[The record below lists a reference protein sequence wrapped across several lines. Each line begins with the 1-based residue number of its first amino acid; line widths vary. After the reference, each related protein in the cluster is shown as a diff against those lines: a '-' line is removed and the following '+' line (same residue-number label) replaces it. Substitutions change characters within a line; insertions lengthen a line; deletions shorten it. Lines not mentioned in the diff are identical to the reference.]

1 MLGMTPG
8 QALLNASLPIMYDS
22 ALWHGHLQIA
32 KIASVVG
39 ITAEQALSSTGLLP
53 FKFVDAV

>member
-1 MLGMTPG
+1 
-8 QALLNASLPIMYDS
+8 MYDS